1 MNALE
6 IRNLTRRFGD
16 RVAVDGLSLDV
27 EKGGSLALL
36 GMNGAGKTTTLRVL
50 AGLIP
55 ADSGSVRVMGHP
67 AGSGGARAALGLAPQ
82 ETAVAENLTVRENL
96 ELMASIYGLDGRA
109 VEAQLDALSLRE
121 AEKRRAGKLSG
132 GWQRRLSIA
141 MALIGNP
148 DVLVLDEPTLGLDVI
163 ARRELWTLVRR
174 LRGQTTL
181 LLTTNDMAEAETLAG
196 RVAIL
201 VRGKMMALGTPDEL
215 KRLAQTDSFE
225 EAFVRLAAER
235 EAQP

>member
-6 IRNLTRRFGD
+6 IRSLTRRFGS
-16 RVAVDGLSLDV
+16 RVAVDQLTLDV
-27 EKGGSLALL
+27 PKGSSLALL

-55 ADSGSVRVMGHP
+55 ADEGEVRVMGHP
-67 AGSGGARAALGLAPQ
+67 AGSAGARAALGLAPQ
-82 ETAVAENLTVRENL
+82 ETAVAANLTVRENL
-96 ELMASIYGLDGRA
+96 ELMARIYGLDSRA

-121 AEKRRAGKLSG
+121 VEKRRARKLSG

-148 DVLVLDEPTLGLDVI
+148 DVLLLDEPTLGLDVL
-163 ARRELWTLVRR
+163 ARRELWQLVRQ
-174 LRGQTTL
+174 LRGRTTL
-181 LLTTNDMAEAETLAG
+181 LLTTNDMVEAETLAE

-201 VRGKMMALGTPDEL
+201 ASGRLMALGTPEAL
-215 KRLAQTDSFE
+215 KSLAGTDSFE
-225 EAFVRLAAER
+225 EAFVRLASGKEFSA
-235 EAQP
+235 